1 MNAFVIALVVSL
13 VGAAAAADVAT
24 LTYIGVTTNCTTR
37 QTTYW
42 YRVGV
47 TSGQDLA
54 AVVFGFNSTT
64 PVAPGTYAVSGYD
77 SATGLTGLRQNLP
90 ARIPASQFGM
100 VSVTVDDVYTVGE
113 IHWAGVWSDGSATR
127 VLTTM
132 GPAPFAATAQSD
144 EDPESIAWNMTIRDI
159 NTHPDFESHQ
169 GDERGIVEATLGA
182 DGTPV
187 LAPGKHRT
195 ILDAESFKSWFH
207 DVPGVNKHLAVPMR
221 ASRVPGTNPPLYE
234 YDNQTFFPIDGMGFG
249 NNFEGHNFGFTMM
262 ISTLFTYRGGENFT
276 FRGDD
281 DVWVF
286 INRHLVID
294 LGGVHPA
301 EEASID
307 VDTLGLEV
315 NETYSLAFFFAE
327 RHTSR
332 SSFRMT
338 TSLQLQDCARDTCG
352 LCVGTCDH
360 DTDGDGIK
368 DCVDPQPLVPDYI
381 CGDGVC
387 QASETCDS
395 CLKDCMGVKCEC
407 PGLNHVEAQHLKD
420 PPTLNHSLSGSLG
433 DDITL
438 SIVLPQMI
446 PHRWDVHAAFVNPD
460 TFATT
465 QVALPMAE
473 DYCRYTHVSTRRLPD
488 LIRTAQPRI
497 IESAETYRM
506 QFIVRVWWNERFV
519 LSNGEAY
526 DRNSTAD
533 LPFEVI
539 LYRQLDV
546 RSVISSLDATLV
558 WGYIEKLSVFVPID
572 RSSPTVEFDLVTVAV
587 EADYAIVPRT
597 FVFNSSVG
605 HIVAVTSPALVGVVD
620 GHANKQRWHLRAT
633 IDRYAIC
640 STSASDKFTL
650 DYAIASARPQSATHA
665 SQLTAS
671 LEGLENWC
679 MLNSTVRLNGAQST
693 HADAVSPAETLR
705 FFVGDVIHVRDH
717 VFTDVVLKRTDVTRV
732 VLSGNAIKSGAE
744 LTIYDA
750 ASPSATALGFAL
762 EDCPASSGPTW
773 VCYRFTLA
781 AGTFDV
787 DKELRIV
794 SSLSATVNE
803 HPGRRAA
810 ETKTSTARVSSTLGL
825 AQTAVAAPSS
835 AEQVVVKGAASSA
848 AFGAAA
854 VVAVAFALMC

>member
-1 MNAFVIALVVSL
+1 MNTLAIAILASIA
-13 VGAAAAADVAT
+13 GAAAAADVAT
-24 LTYIGVTTNCTTR
+24 LTYLGVKTNCTTR

-64 PVAPGTYAVSGYD
+64 PVVPGSYTVAGHDPS
-77 SATGLTGLRQNLP
+77 TGLTGLRQNLP
-90 ARIPASQFGM
+90 ARVAAAQFGM
-100 VSVTVDDVYTVGE
+100 VSVTVDDVYTVG
-113 IHWAGVWSDGSATR
+113 IVHWAGVWSDGSATG
-127 VLTTM
+127 VQSIA
-132 GPAPFAATAQSD
+132 GPAPFVPASLAS
-144 EDPESIAWNMTIRDI
+144 EDPESIAMNMTIRDVG
-159 NTHPDFESHQ
+159 THPDFETQQ
-169 GDERGIVEATLGA
+169 GDDRGIVEATLGA

-195 ILDAESFKSWFH
+195 IFNAESFRSWFH
-207 DVPGVNKHLAVPMR
+207 DRIVLPMR
-221 ASRVPGTNPPLYE
+221 LERVPGTRPPLYQ

-294 LGGVHPA
+294 LGGVHTA
-301 EEASID
+301 EQASID

-352 LCVGTCDH
+352 LCVGTCEH

-368 DCVDPQPLVPDYI
+368 DCVDPHPLVPDYI

-387 QASETCDS
+387 QDRETCDS
-395 CLKDCMGVKCEC
+395 CLQDCLGVKCEC

-420 PPTLNHSLSGSLG
+420 PPTLDQRLSGNLS
-433 DDITL
+433 DVITL

-465 QVALPMAE
+465 EVALPMAE
-473 DYCRYTHVSTRRLPD
+473 DNCRYTHVSTRRLPD

-558 WGYIEKLSVFVPID
+558 WGYIEKLSVFVPVD
-572 RSSPTVEFDLVTVAV
+572 RSSPSVEFDIITVAV

-605 HIVAVTSPALVGVVD
+605 HIVAVTNPALVGVVD

-717 VFTDVVLKRTDVTRV
+717 VFTDVALKRTDVTRV
-732 VLSGNAIKSGAE
+732 VLSGSAIRSGAD

-794 SSLSATVNE
+794 SSLSAEVDQ
-803 HPGRRAA
+803 HPAGRRAA
-810 ETKTSTARVSSTLGL
+810 ETKTSTARVSSTLAL
-825 AQTAVAAPSS
+825 APAAAEVRDAAVSPAGGAVAA
-835 AEQVVVKGAASSA
+835 VTT
-848 AFGAAA
+848 
-854 VVAVAFALMC
+854 ALSLWLL